1 MIIQFAWRYFKGKK
15 STQAVQIISWVSV
28 IAMAVGTAALI
39 IVLSVF
45 NGFEHFVKN
54 LYTDFYPDMKI
65 TAIQGKHFTLT
76 DSVWNQLKAVKGIE
90 IMSKT
95 IEEKVLLTS
104 EENQSV
110 VTLKGVDE
118 NYDSVTHFMNN
129 IQYGKVTFNQDEDI
143 PSMLL
148 GIGISNKLGVSEEGH
163 FPINCYVFKKNVS
176 ISFDP
181 TQIYNTQLFMVN
193 ALFTMPDIEN
203 DYAFTS
209 LHTLQALSE
218 NDNKISSIEM
228 SVLKEASINDVQQKI
243 NNIIAPYALKSANRY
258 EQNKTLYF
266 ILKSER
272 WAVYAI
278 LTMMLLIAS
287 FNIIGS
293 LSMLVIEKEKDIAIL
308 NTMGMPQNMVKKIF
322 IATGILISLIGACIG
337 SVVAWIVCWIQI
349 QFGIVKMGE
358 SGSFLVDAYPVRL
371 SVFDFILVMATVIMI
386 AFIAS
391 WIPAVKASKKAI
403 ELRLR

>member
-1 MIIQFAWRYFKGKK
+1 MITQFAWRYFKGKK

-76 DSVWNQLKAVKGIE
+76 DSVWNQLKGVKGIE

-308 NTMGMPQNMVKKIF
+308 NTMGMPQNMIKKIF
-322 IATGILISLIGACIG
+322 IATGILISLIGASIG

>member
-1 MIIQFAWRYFKGKK
+1 M
-15 STQAVQIISWVSV
+15 
-28 IAMAVGTAALI
+28 L
-39 IVLSVF
+39 VF
-45 NGFEHFVKN
+45 H
-54 LYTDFYPDMKI
+54 
-65 TAIQGKHFTLT
+65 LT
-76 DSVWNQLKAVKGIE
+76 PPK
-90 IMSKT
+90 
-95 IEEKVLLTS
+95 
-104 EENQSV
+104 
-110 VTLKGVDE
+110 
-118 NYDSVTHFMNN
+118 
-129 IQYGKVTFNQDEDI
+129 IQYTVVYGECIVYDARYRKRLCIYF
-143 PSMLL
+143 LAY
-148 GIGISNKLGVSEEGH
+148 
-163 FPINCYVFKKNVS
+163 FA
-176 ISFDP
+176 SF
-181 TQIYNTQLFMVN
+181 IR
-193 ALFTMPDIEN
+193 
-203 DYAFTS
+203 
-209 LHTLQALSE
+209 

-278 LTMMLLIAS
+278 LTMMLLIALF

-308 NTMGMPQNMVKKIF
+308 NTMGILTKYDEKNIHSHGHSHF
-322 IATGILISLIGACIG
+322 IDWCMYRFCI
-337 SVVAWIVCWIQI
+337 WIVCWIQI

-371 SVFDFILVMATVIMI
+371 SVFDFILVIATVIMI

>member
-76 DSVWNQLKAVKGIE
+76 DSVWNQLIAVKGIE

-308 NTMGMPQNMVKKIF
+308 NTMGMPQNMIKKIF

>member
-1 MIIQFAWRYFKGKK
+1 MITQFAWRYFKGKK

-28 IAMAVGTAALI
+28 IAMAVGTVALI

-308 NTMGMPQNMVKKIF
+308 NTMGMPQNMIKKIF
-322 IATGILISLIGACIG
+322 IATGILISLIGASIG